1 MKGPEFEGIKE
12 KSMKKNAL
20 SHLLLIFIVL
30 SAVLISSCGASRKT
44 MVVEEVWELLGE
56 RKVDFVRD
64 KDELDITSENKYT
77 AIVFYVRDRDVRL
90 NEVKIYYQNG
100 DKLEPTL
107 DDVIPADQYSRVI
120 EIDKEGRVL
129 DKIEF
134 RYRTTGNILKGRA
147 DVLVMGKRWNY

>member
-1 MKGPEFEGIKE
+1 
-12 KSMKKNAL
+12 MKKNTL
-20 SHLLLIFIVL
+20 THLLLIFIVL
-30 SAVLISSCGASRKT
+30 SSVLLSACGASRKT
-44 MVVEEVWELLGE
+44 MVVEEGWELLGE

-64 KDELDITSENKYT
+64 KDELDITSENKFT
-77 AIVFYVRDRDVRL
+77 AISFYVRDRDVRL
-90 NEVKIYYQNG
+90 NEVKIFYQNG

-147 DVLVMGKRWNY
+147 DVLVMGKRWTY

>member
-1 MKGPEFEGIKE
+1 
-12 KSMKKNAL
+12 MKKNAL
-20 SHLLLIFIVL
+20 SHLLLIFIIL
-30 SAVLISSCGASRKT
+30 SAVLISSCGASKRT
-44 MVVEEVWELLGE
+44 MVVEEGWELLGE

-64 KDELDITSENKYT
+64 KDEMDITSENKYT
-77 AIVFYVRDRDVRL
+77 SVVFYVRDRDVRL
-90 NEVKIYYQNG
+90 NDVKIYYQNG

-107 DDVIPADQYSRVI
+107 DDIIPADQYSRVI
-120 EIDKEGRVL
+120 EIDREGRVL

>member
-1 MKGPEFEGIKE
+1 
-12 KSMKKNAL
+12 MKKNAP

-30 SAVLISSCGASRKT
+30 SAVLISACGPSRKT
-44 MVVEEVWELLGE
+44 MVVEEGWELLGE

-64 KDELDITSENKYT
+64 KDEMDITSESKYT
-77 AIVFYVRDRDVRL
+77 SIVFYVRDRDVRL
-90 NEVKIYYQNG
+90 NEVKIFYQNG

-120 EIDKEGRVL
+120 EIDREGRVL

-147 DVLVMGKRWNY
+147 DVLVMGKRWTY

>member
-1 MKGPEFEGIKE
+1 
-12 KSMKKNAL
+12 
-20 SHLLLIFIVL
+20 
-30 SAVLISSCGASRKT
+30 
-44 MVVEEVWELLGE
+44 MVVEEGWELLGE

-64 KDELDITSENKYT
+64 KDEMDITSENKYT
-77 AIVFYVRDRDVRL
+77 AVAFYVRDRDVRL
-90 NEVKIYYQNG
+90 NEVKIFYQNG